1 MDLGLSETQTIF
13 RDTVREF
20 LEAKLPFSRVR
31 ELESRG
37 EADAELWA
45 ALHGQGWLGIA
56 VPAESGGEGGL
67 LEASLLVEEVQRR
80 AALVPVAE
88 TIACAATLHR
98 HGPSGRSS
106 ERVHELLTGGAT
118 AVPAVLERNDRFGG
132 ISAEVT
138 SDGRLSGEKF
148 FVDYASFAS
157 HHLVAARRGGSVELF
172 WVDRADPGVAIQQ
185 TRSLGRTPQARVRYD
200 GVAAESVCGEEGLA
214 FLTRLART
222 LCAVQAV
229 ACMQQALDM
238 SVAYTAVRE
247 QFGRPIATFQ
257 AVQHHAADMAMA
269 LESTRFLVYE
279 AVDALERDTA
289 TDPQVAIAKAAASQA
304 APELV
309 MLAHQLHGGQGFIE
323 ENDLYFFSIRGKER
337 SLAWGTAE
345 ECLECLEL
353 IAEGVDRPEDWL

>member
-1 MDLGLSETQTIF
+1 MDLGLSEMQTIF
-13 RDTVREF
+13 RDTVREY

-31 ELESRG
+31 ELERRG

-45 ALHGQGWLGIA
+45 ALHGHGWLGIA
-56 VPAESGGEGGL
+56 VPAEGGGDGGL
-67 LEASLLVEEVQRR
+67 LEAGLLVEEVQRR

-98 HGPSGRSS
+98 RGSS
-106 ERVHELLTGGAT
+106 ERSAELVHRLLTGAAT
-118 AVPAVLERNDRFGG
+118 AVPAVLEADDRFGAL
-132 ISAEVT
+132 SAEVT
-138 SDGRLSGEKF
+138 ADGRLSGEKF

-157 HHLVAARRGGSVELF
+157 HHLVAARRDGAVQLF
-172 WVDRADPGVAIQQ
+172 WVDRADPAVVIQE

-200 GVAAESVCGEEGLA
+200 GAAAEAVCGAEGLA
-214 FLTRLART
+214 FLTRLARA

-269 LESTRFLVYE
+269 LESARFLVYE
-279 AVDALERDTA
+279 ALDALERDTA
-289 TDPQVAIAKAAASQA
+289 TDQQVAIAKAAASQA
-304 APELV
+304 APEVV

-345 ECLECLEL
+345 ECLEL